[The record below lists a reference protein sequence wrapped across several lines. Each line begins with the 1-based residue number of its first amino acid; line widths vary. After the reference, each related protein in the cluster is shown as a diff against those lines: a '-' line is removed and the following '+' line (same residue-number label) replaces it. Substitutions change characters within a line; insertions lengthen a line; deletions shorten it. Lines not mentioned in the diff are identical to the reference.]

1 MIDLTL
7 PIAATAAF
15 AGLNALISIWLSFN
29 VGQNRKRAEVSIGHG
44 DDEGLKLAMRAH
56 ANNIEY
62 MPLGLILLLCLELMG
77 ANMVSICLLGTALTL
92 GRGLHGYGMTIGGG
106 KGFGRMWGTIL
117 TLLMLLVAA
126 IYCLVVALF

>member
-1 MIDLTL
+1 MEITTA
-7 PIAATAAF
+7 IVMTTTFAA
-15 AGLNALISIWLSFN
+15 LNALISIWLSFN
-29 VGQNRKRAEVSIGHG
+29 VGQHRQRSEVSIGHG

-62 MPLGLILLLCLELMG
+62 MPIGLILLLCLELMG
-77 ANMVSICLLGTALTL
+77 AWSLSVLVLGITLTL
-92 GRGLHGYGMTIGGG
+92 GRFLHGWGMTVGGG

-117 TLLMLLVAA
+117 TLLMIVVAA